1 MTDFIQ
7 KWQDSESN
15 ERANYQSF
23 LNDFCEF
30 LGVEKSPPKGEGNHH
45 YCFDRDVKIIAP
57 SGAVTTNFID
67 FYKEGC
73 FVLETKQGSNK
84 GNKGHGKR
92 GTATYRKEMKKAFG
106 QALKYARFVELKPP
120 FLITCDIGDHFRVWQ
135 DFSESWLS
143 ANGNYGTYDSV
154 QKIPFA
160 DLKNDDVKAF
170 FYKIFSDPQSLNPE
184 KIAAQVTR
192 EVAADLA
199 ELAIALEQTAEP
211 QAVAQ
216 FLMRCIFTMFA
227 EDVGLLKEQLFTD
240 ALKSRW
246 ILNPQD
252 FKSQVESLWAAMN
265 DGTSFGFHGQLLRF
279 NGGLFA
285 KPQAIALTADQLQIL
300 LTAAERDWRNVEPA
314 IFGTLLER
322 ALEKKERSKLGAHYT
337 PRAYVERLVRPVII
351 EPLQEKW
358 QLIQGEV
365 ETFLELR
372 EEILSRPESP
382 EKKGALTKNLNETT
396 GILNT
401 FLKELREIKVLDP
414 ACGSGNFLYVTM
426 DLMKTLE
433 LEVLNRLGTV
443 IGSSQLKLGF
453 DQVNPSQFLGIE
465 INPRA
470 AEIADLVIWIG
481 YLQWHFRLFGSLPP
495 VEPVLQEYKNI
506 ENRDAVLDY
515 DGTKP
520 AIDPK
525 TGKGRSRWGGRTMKH
540 SVTGEDVPDPSDQV
554 EILEY
559 INPREAQW
567 QQANYIVSNPPFLGN
582 ARMREYLGD
591 GYAETLRKVYKDVP
605 DTVDF
610 VMYWW
615 HKAAQLVSKKNIFRF
630 GLITTNTISQIRQR
644 SVLDVFSDVNIEFA
658 IPDHPW
664 TDKGAAVRIA
674 MTVASHI
681 NSSLSVFMRLGKVTH
696 EINTEIPEESANS
709 LKISWQKADHIFSNL
724 QSGTNLSK
732 AQKLK
737 SNINLCSRGFE
748 LGGRGFILDGVI
760 AQEWLSKN
768 PNLARY
774 VKPYVAGKEL
784 VNSNSKNQYVID
796 FYGVSEIDVE
806 KYILPYQYLIERVKP
821 VRQINQESARK
832 KKWWLFRR
840 SGSMIRPALSSLERF
855 IVSVHTAKHRVFIFL
870 EREISPD
877 ATLVLF
883 ALSDAYFIGL
893 LSSYIHIL
901 WSLAMG
907 GRLGIGNDP
916 RYNQSKCFDPFPFPD
931 LSEELKQEIRELGER
946 LDSHRKQVQADH
958 PEVTITAM
966 YNCLEKMRSGEPF
979 TDGDREFNNKA
990 LISTLKQ
997 IHDDLDQ
1004 AVFRAYGWEDLIPL
1018 WQQVYRD
1025 PPQPPLSKGG
1035 EENLQKVPLD
1045 KGDLGGSIRDLGG
1058 SDLKEQLEQ
1067 SILQRLV
1074 DFNAERAEEER
1085 NGLVRWLRPEYQA
1098 PDEIRTQKVIEGLGV
1113 EEKTEAAIAPPE
1125 QQKFPTKLKDQ
1136 LAVIRDLL
1144 RTQGSEWTETQ
1155 IAAQFKGAAKKKE
1168 KAIPM
1173 CLEILEDL
1181 GAILSIE
1188 NTQPKRYYAAEL
1200 QNIA

>member
-7 KWQDSESN
+7 KWQNSEGN

-30 LGVEKSPPKGEGNHH
+30 LGVKKSPPKGSGNNS

-57 SGAVTTNFID
+57 SGAATTNFID

-73 FVLETKQGSNK
+73 FVFETKQGSNSS
-84 GNKGHGKR
+84 NKGHGKR
-92 GTATYRKEMKKAFG
+92 GTAAYRKEMKKAFG
-106 QALKYARFVELKPP
+106 QALKYARFVEPKPP

-154 QKIPFA
+154 PKIPFT
-160 DLKNDDVKAF
+160 DLEKPEVRDF
-170 FYKIFSDPQSLNPE
+170 FYKIFTNPQALNPE

-199 ELAIALEQTAEP
+199 ELAKTLEQTTKP
-211 QAVAQ
+211 QEVAQ

-227 EDVGLLKEQLFTD
+227 EDVGLLKEQLFTE
-240 ALKSRW
+240 ALRERW
-246 ILNPQD
+246 IPKPKD
-252 FKSQVESLWAAMN
+252 FKPQVEALWQAMN

-285 KPQAIALTADQLQIL
+285 KPQAIALTTDQLKIL
-300 LTAAERDWRNVEPA
+300 LTAAERDWKNVEPA

-365 ETFLELR
+365 ETLLEEEEEANSASAKTKKRNAAADKLTEFLGELR
-372 EEILSRPESP
+372 QIR
-382 EKKGALTKNLNETT
+382 
-396 GILNT
+396 
-401 FLKELREIKVLDP
+401 VLDP

-443 IGSSQLKLGF
+443 MGASQLRLDF
-453 DQVNPSQFLGIE
+453 DQINPSQFLGIE

-495 VEPVLQEYKNI
+495 VEPVLREYKNI

-525 TGKGRSRWGGRTMKH
+525 TGKVRTRWGGRTMKH
-540 SVTGEDVPDPSDQV
+540 PVTGEDVPDPSDQV

-567 QQANYIVSNPPFLGN
+567 QQADYIVSNPPFLGN

-615 HKAAQLVSKKNIFRF
+615 HKAADLIRKDKTARF
-630 GLITTNTISQIRQR
+630 GFITTNSIRQSRLR
-644 SVLDVFSDVNIEFA
+644 SVVDFHFNQKTRIRLFFA

-664 TDKGAAVRIA
+664 ADGEAAVRIS
-674 MTVASHI
+674 MTGAEKKTNKLQFSQLTNLTQEI
-681 NSSLSVFMRLGKVTH
+681 KGDTPEDTAYSLRFTYK
-696 EINTEIPEESANS
+696 NT
-709 LKISWQKADHIFSNL
+709 KDIFSNL
-724 QSGTNLSK
+724 QSGYDVTQSQSLLSNQDLASQGFVVGGSGFVLK
-732 AQKLK
+732 GQLLDIVKQLESEFIYPFSTGRDLAQNPETRYAIDVNHLTAE
-737 SNINLCSRGFE
+737 E
-748 LGGRGFILDGVI
+748 LPVKCPKIY
-760 AQEWLSKN
+760 QWLLES
-768 PNLARY
+768 
-774 VKPYVAGKEL
+774 VKPERETNNDPKLRREWWKYRRANSSIRFGIKEI
-784 VNSNSKNQYVID
+784 SR
-796 FYGVSEIDVE
+796 
-806 KYILPYQYLIERVKP
+806 YIATTRT
-821 VRQINQESARK
+821 S
-832 KKWWLFRR
+832 
-840 SGSMIRPALSSLERF
+840 
-855 IVSVHTAKHRVFIFL
+855 KHRVFQFLESSIMAESGVVMIFL
-870 EREISPD
+870 D
-877 ATLVLF
+877 
-883 ALSDAYFIGL
+883 DAYWLGI
-893 LSSYIHIL
+893 LSSQLHIN
-901 WSLAMG
+901 WSIKAGGWMG
-907 GRLGIGNDP
+907 AGNDP
-916 RYNQSKCFDPFPFPD
+916 VYNHARCFYTFPFPD
-931 LSEELKQEIRELGER
+931 PSEELKQEIRELGER
-946 LDSHRKQVQADH
+946 LDSHRKQVQAAH
-958 PEVTITAM
+958 PEITITAM

-990 LISTLKQ
+990 LITTLKQ

-1004 AVFRAYGWEDLIPL
+1004 AVFRAYGWDDLIPL
-1018 WQQVYRD
+1018 WQQTQTD
-1025 PPQPPLSKGG
+1025 PNNT
-1035 EENLQKVPLD
+1035 ET
-1045 KGDLGGSIRDLGG
+1045 
-1058 SDLKEQLEQ
+1058 KEQLEQ

-1074 DFNAERAEEER
+1074 DLNAERAEEER
-1085 NGLVRWLRPEYQA
+1085 NGFVRWLRPEYQA
-1098 PDEIRTQKVIEGLGV
+1098 PDQVVTQKVIEGIGV
-1113 EEKTEAAIAPPE
+1113 EEETKEAVIAPPE

-1136 LAVIRDLL
+1136 LAAIRDLL
-1144 RTQGSEWTETQ
+1144 RTQGGEWTITQ
-1155 IAAQFKGAAKKKE
+1155 IAAQFKGTSAKKLE
-1168 KAIPM
+1168 TIQN

-1181 GAILSIE
+1181 GVILSHTE
-1188 NTQPKRYYAAEL
+1188 TETKCYYATL
-1200 QNIA
+1200 